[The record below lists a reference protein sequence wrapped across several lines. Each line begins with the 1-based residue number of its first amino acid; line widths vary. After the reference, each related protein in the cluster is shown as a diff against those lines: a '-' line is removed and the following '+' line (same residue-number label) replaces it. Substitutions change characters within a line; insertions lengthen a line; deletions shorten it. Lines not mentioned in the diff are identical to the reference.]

1 VGSAGSREEGNVT
14 WAEMTAHV
22 AAELGDR
29 NEARWVCETAG
40 GFDAAELRAAAGEW
54 VPERAGKQ
62 IESML
67 RRRLAGE
74 PLQYVLGRWGFRRLD
89 LMVDARVLI
98 PRPETELVVDIV
110 TAAARGAGPG
120 ATVVDLGTGSGA
132 IGLAVLDELPPGH
145 ATVWMT
151 DASADALDVARANA
165 AGAGRAAMGARF
177 AHGNWYGAL
186 DGSLRGAVDVIVSNP
201 PYIAEGDPD
210 LEESVRAWEPSSA
223 LLAGSDGLDD
233 LRVIVAGAPEWLR
246 PGGLIVVEM
255 GHTQTDELI
264 DLYQLA
270 GMDDVRVHRDLA
282 GRDRFVSGRRA

>member
-1 VGSAGSREEGNVT
+1 
-14 WAEMTAHV
+14 
-22 AAELGDR
+22 
-29 NEARWVCETAG
+29 
-40 GFDAAELRAAAGEW
+40 
-54 VPERAGKQ
+54 
-62 IESML
+62 
-67 RRRLAGE
+67 
-74 PLQYVLGRWGFRRLD
+74 
-89 LMVDARVLI
+89 
-98 PRPETELVVDIV
+98 
-110 TAAARGAGPG
+110 
-120 ATVVDLGTGSGA
+120 
-132 IGLAVLDELPPGH
+132 
-145 ATVWMT
+145 
-151 DASADALDVARANA
+151 
-165 AGAGRAAMGARF
+165 MGARF

-270 GMDDVRVHRDLA
+270 GMDDVRVHRDLS